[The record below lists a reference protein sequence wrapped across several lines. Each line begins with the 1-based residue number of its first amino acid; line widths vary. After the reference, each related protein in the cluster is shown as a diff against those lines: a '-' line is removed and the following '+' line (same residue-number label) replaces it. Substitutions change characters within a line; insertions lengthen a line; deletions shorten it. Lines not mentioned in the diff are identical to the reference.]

1 MSFLSGL
8 WIPIW
13 VLPKTI
19 QKIALFLPGFHLSQ
33 IALGV
38 IGAGRGGPL
47 LPHVIF
53 LVVATAIFLGIAYAG
68 YRRDEGKMYG

>member
-13 VLPKTI
+13 ILPRTV
-19 QKIALFLPGFHLSQ
+19 QKIAMVLPPFHFSQ

-38 IGAGRGGPL
+38 IGAGRGGPM
-47 LPHVIF
+47 LPHVI
-53 LVVATAIFLGIAYAG
+53 VMIVATVLFIGLAYAG